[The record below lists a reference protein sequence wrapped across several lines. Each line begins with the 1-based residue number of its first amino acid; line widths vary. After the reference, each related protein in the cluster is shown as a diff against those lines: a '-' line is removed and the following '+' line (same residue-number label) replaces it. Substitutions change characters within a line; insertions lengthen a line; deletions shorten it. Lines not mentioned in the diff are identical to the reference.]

1 MPKMSA
7 TSRNLI
13 KAPSA
18 EVIWVDH
25 GAAAAT
31 DVAGAADPA
40 TGRNLRRAKRAVRQ
54 ARPTDGR
61 EIHDERPPLATTCLW
76 RTPRAAVHTHDP
88 SCHARDVWSLD
99 RRAARAAH
107 RRRNNGTCAADR
119 GRRTVGPR

>member
-18 EVIWVDH
+18 EVNWLDH

-61 EIHDERPPLATTCLW
+61 EVHDERPPLATTCLW
-76 RTPRAAVHTHDP
+76 RTARAEVHSDDP
-88 SCHARDVWSLD
+88 SGHARDVQPPD
-99 RRAARAAH
+99 RGAARAAH
-107 RRRNNGTCAADR
+107 RS
-119 GRRTVGPR
+119 